1 MTIATI
7 ELEVDDSAAQ
17 AFAATPAEKR
27 EQLRH
32 LIAYLIEHFAQSTP
46 AALLSLMDEMSKEAE
61 DRGLTSTRL
70 ESLLNDE

>member
-7 ELEVDDSAAQ
+7 EIEVDDSAAQ
-17 AFAATPAEKR
+17 AFAATPVEKR

-46 AALLSLMDEMSKEAE
+46 ATLLFLMDEMSKEAQ
-61 DRGLTSTRL
+61 DRGLTPTRL